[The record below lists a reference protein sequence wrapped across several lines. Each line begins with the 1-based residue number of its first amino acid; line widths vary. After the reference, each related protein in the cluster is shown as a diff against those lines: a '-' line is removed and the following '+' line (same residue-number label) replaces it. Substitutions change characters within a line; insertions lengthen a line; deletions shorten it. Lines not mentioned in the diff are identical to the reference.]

1 MASTRRKSLG
11 VRLCAALVALL
22 AAGPAVHADR
32 KAALSPSPAEIEH
45 TVLLV
50 GDGGNPAEGTEP
62 VLVALR
68 RELLRDP
75 GRTTVVF
82 LGDNLYEQ
90 GLGPVDHPDR
100 VEMERRIDDQVAAV
114 SDTGAQVLFVPGN
127 HDWDNSGPD
136 GWNSIRREQER
147 VEQRGGKDV
156 HFLPKEGCPGPE
168 WLDAGER
175 LRLVALD
182 TQWFLHAYEKP
193 VHPTSTCAADSEEEV
208 TARLRSVLE
217 EAAPREVVVVS
228 HHPLES
234 GGPHGG
240 HFTLKDHLFPLTNK
254 KKWLW
259 LPLPLIGSA
268 YPIARKSGITPQDLS
283 SPEYQRMRDVLFEAA
298 RGRPPLAW
306 AAGHEHILQVIESPR
321 WGRVLVSGAGIYGH
335 VSPVRNVPGSR
346 HKASRAGY
354 MRLDLLKDGRRRLTV
369 LEVEKDA
376 ATREAFAAWLP

>member
-1 MASTRRKSLG
+1 MIPGPSRRPWAVL
-11 VRLCAALVALL
+11 LALL
-22 AAGPAVHADR
+22 AAAQAVPADR
-32 KAALSPSPAEIEH
+32 KAPPTPGEIER
-45 TVLLV
+45 TLLLV
-50 GDGGNPAEGTEP
+50 GDGGNPAEGKEP

-68 RELLRDP
+68 RDLLRAP
-75 GRTTVVF
+75 GQTTVVF
-82 LGDNLYEQ
+82 LGDNLYEE

-100 VEMERRIDDQVAAV
+100 AEMERRIDDQVEAV

-127 HDWDNSGPD
+127 HDWHKGGPD
-136 GWNSIRREQER
+136 GWNAVRREQER
-147 VEQRGGKDV
+147 VEQRGGEHV

-182 TQWFLHAYEKP
+182 THWFLHTYEKP

-208 TARLRSVLE
+208 AARLRTVLE
-217 EAAPREVVVVS
+217 DAVPREVVVVS

-254 KKWLW
+254 KRWLW

-268 YPIARKSGITPQDLS
+268 YPIARKAGITPQDLTS
-283 SPEYQRMRDVLFEAA
+283 DEYQRMRDLLFEAA
-298 RGRPPLAW
+298 RARPPLAW

-321 WGRVLVSGAGIYGH
+321 WGRVLVSGAGIHGH
-335 VSPVRNVPGSR
+335 VSPVRDVPGSR
-346 HKASRAGY
+346 YRASRSGY
-354 MRLDLLKDGRRRLTV
+354 IRLDLLKDGRRRLSV
-369 LEVEKDA
+369 QEVEKDA
-376 ATREAFAAWLP
+376 TTREAYVSWLPKAR